1 MWVVSWRA
9 AGWEAD
15 KSCADGVN
23 SRCCHGVGGGRP
35 RTAEVEGGIVSGR
48 WEVLGLS
55 LDR

>member
-1 MWVVSWRA
+1 MCRWGKQQVLSR
-9 AGWEAD
+9 GWGE
-15 KSCADGVN
+15 
-23 SRCCHGVGGGRP
+23 RP